1 MVAISPREIASLLSH
16 PIWANKVVL
25 GPSLTRPGATALSE
39 VQSVRVIAL
48 TSPASLAH
56 QLYIHHSLA
65 NGYLIHSG
73 SNNLTKFSSKSFHFG
88 KP

>member
-1 MVAISPREIASLLSH
+1 MVAISPLEIASLPLY

-25 GPSLTRPGATALSE
+25 GPILKRPGATVLIE
-39 VQSVRVIAL
+39 VQSVRIIAL

-56 QLYIHHSLA
+56 QLYIYHSST
-65 NGYLIHSG
+65 NGNLILSG
-73 SNNLTKFSSKSFHFG
+73 PNNLTKFSSKSFHDG

>member
-1 MVAISPREIASLLSH
+1 MVAISPREIAFLLSY

-25 GPSLTRPGATALSE
+25 GPILMRPGATVLIE
-39 VQSVRVIAL
+39 VQSVHIIAL

-56 QLYIHHSLA
+56 QLYIYHSST
-65 NGYLIHSG
+65 NGNLIHSG
-73 SNNLTKFSSKSFHFG
+73 SNNLTKFSSKSFHYG

>member
-1 MVAISPREIASLLSH
+1 MEIASLLSY

-25 GPSLTRPGATALSE
+25 GPILMRPGATVLIE
-39 VQSVRVIAL
+39 VQSVHIIAL

-56 QLYIHHSLA
+56 QLYIYHSTT
-65 NGYLIHSG
+65 NGNLIHSG
-73 SNNLTKFSSKSFHFG
+73 SINLTKFSIKSFHYG